1 MYNCSCCIKC
11 TMSLKA
17 CPLPTPGVTMPE
29 GSVVISQED
38 IDNHNRE
45 GGAWV
50 IIHGKVYDVQSL
62 STQVRTCR
70 MVALTLVGG
79 HCVHLGIGDS
89 MSVHVILYTVGD
101 C

>member
-1 MYNCSCCIKC
+1 MD
-11 TMSLKA
+11 LKA

-29 GSVVISQED
+29 GSIVISQED

-70 MVALTLVGG
+70 MVALTSVG
-79 HCVHLGIGDS
+79 GDS
-89 MSVHVILYTVGD
+89 MSVHVTLYSVGS
-101 C
+101 CYM

>member
-1 MYNCSCCIKC
+1 
-11 TMSLKA
+11 MSLKA

-38 IDNHNRE
+38 IDNHHRE

-79 HCVHLGIGDS
+79 HCVPFV
-89 MSVHVILYTVGD
+89 SVCVLAQNVGSLSIYR
-101 C
+101 CRSQQ

>member
-1 MYNCSCCIKC
+1 MHAPPS
-11 TMSLKA
+11 
-17 CPLPTPGVTMPE
+17 PGVTMPE

-62 STQVRTCR
+62 STQVHTCR
-70 MVALTLVGG
+70 MVALTSVGG
-79 HCVHLGIGDS
+79 HYVHWGQ
-89 MSVHVILYTVGD
+89 HECPCHTVFSGCSSD
-101 C
+101 LCI